1 MIILINWSKVIVS
14 NEIKTQFLPPSP
26 LSPVPPLRPIS
37 VGGFLQTSSFSLHG
51 HWPEA
56 ETETSPFESEKYQVK
71 PLILSLYN
79 VFHFPLWR
87 KPLQSPNLCQAQF
100 LFSYNGEEFQ
110 STE

>member
-1 MIILINWSKVIVS
+1 M
-14 NEIKTQFLPPSP
+14 
-26 LSPVPPLRPIS
+26 
-37 VGGFLQTSSFSLHG
+37 
-51 HWPEA
+51 
-56 ETETSPFESEKYQVK
+56 ETSPFESEKYQVK

-79 VFHFPLWR
+79 VFRFPLWR